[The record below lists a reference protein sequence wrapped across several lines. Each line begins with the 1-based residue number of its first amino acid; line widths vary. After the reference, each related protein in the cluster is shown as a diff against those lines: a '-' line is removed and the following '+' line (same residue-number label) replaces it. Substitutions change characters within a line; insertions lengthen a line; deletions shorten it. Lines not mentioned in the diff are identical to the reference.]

1 MVLLDLLV
9 KHMENN
15 AVILNSLESYS
26 NWSRPDC
33 SNLAMVKVG
42 ETLERLSFADVS
54 VLDKIISVNGKA
66 MFEKKAD
73 VDGALET
80 RVLIWF
86 MFRFEQDGRN
96 IKVSNLSLGTSF
108 MARSMT
114 EARRIIREDYR

>member
-1 MVLLDLLV
+1 
-9 KHMENN
+9 
-15 AVILNSLESYS
+15 
-26 NWSRPDC
+26 
-33 SNLAMVKVG
+33 MVKVG